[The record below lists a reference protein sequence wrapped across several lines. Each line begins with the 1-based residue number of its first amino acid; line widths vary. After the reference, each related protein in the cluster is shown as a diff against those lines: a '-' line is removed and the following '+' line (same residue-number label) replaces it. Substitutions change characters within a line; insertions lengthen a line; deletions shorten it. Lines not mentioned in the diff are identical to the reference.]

1 MISGYIFKP
10 CVDSSMFSDDI
21 SYFANCTKRKELY
34 NKPSPSQWSS
44 CRDSS
49 NVASSRL
56 RPSSF
61 WCSFWIYFSV
71 LSCTKLSFKFK
82 LKRPCRRRC
91 RVKWMGLRLLRPF
104 YVTTQIAL
112 RRKQQWRP
120 TSETIF
126 LNVIQTKAAWVIF
139 ASHLYI
145 WYQRWSHK
153 AYRASQSGFLLTSV
167 LIIKRLLWE
176 NSFAMQL
183 RGEKEG
189 RDWWRGSEGR
199 DRVRETEKHRGGHV
213 WRKGEKGPER
223 DRMIH
228 FTSPSQLSY
237 SVRAEGL
244 CWSLVPCTEQA
255 IANFIKDVI
264 STRDLKDVS
273 PQPSV

>member
-1 MISGYIFKP
+1 MLYRLMQLEWFLYHIYISDTNADLIRRTG
-10 CVDSSMFSDDI
+10 
-21 SYFANCTKRKELY
+21 LH
-34 NKPSPSQWSS
+34 
-44 CRDSS
+44 
-49 NVASSRL
+49 SR
-56 RPSSF
+56 
-61 WCSFWIYFSV
+61 
-71 LSCTKLSFKFK
+71 
-82 LKRPCRRRC
+82 
-91 RVKWMGLRLLRPF
+91 
-104 YVTTQIAL
+104 
-112 RRKQQWRP
+112 
-120 TSETIF
+120 
-126 LNVIQTKAAWVIF
+126 
-139 ASHLYI
+139 
-145 WYQRWSHK
+145 
-153 AYRASQSGFLLTSV
+153 GFLLTSM

-228 FTSPSQLSY
+228 FTSQSQLSY